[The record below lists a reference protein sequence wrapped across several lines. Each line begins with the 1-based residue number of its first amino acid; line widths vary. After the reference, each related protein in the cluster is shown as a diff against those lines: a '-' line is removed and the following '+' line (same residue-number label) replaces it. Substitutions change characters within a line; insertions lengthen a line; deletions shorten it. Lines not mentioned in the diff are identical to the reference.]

1 MDSVFGQ
8 YLHGMIGNF
17 WLSSYYL
24 SGQTTIN
31 YGYKKIRKM
40 NYDYPQVIEEPIWK
54 SLPLV
59 VGIIILMV
67 GVISLGIVMEI
78 ILLLKTLFKKK
89 YK

>member
-1 MDSVFGQ
+1 M
-8 YLHGMIGNF
+8 
-17 WLSSYYL
+17 
-24 SGQTTIN
+24 T
-31 YGYKKIRKM
+31 
-40 NYDYPQVIEEPIWK
+40 YDYPQVIEEPIWK